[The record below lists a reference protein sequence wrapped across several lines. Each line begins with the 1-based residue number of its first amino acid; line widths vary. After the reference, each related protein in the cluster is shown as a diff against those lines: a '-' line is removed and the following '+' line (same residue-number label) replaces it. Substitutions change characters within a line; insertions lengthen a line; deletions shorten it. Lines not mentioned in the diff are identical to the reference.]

1 MNAVRETV
9 EGVAQAG
16 VRHLTLYAFS
26 DANWARP
33 ANEVRALMTLMEEYV
48 ALEKKKLAENGVRL
62 TVFGDLSRLSK
73 SALRAVRDVENATA
87 LGDSLEVHVAISY
100 GSRDEIVR
108 AARALAKRCAEG
120 ELFPE
125 EIDEKSFAD
134 ALRTREWP
142 DPDLLIRTSGEQR
155 ISNFLLW
162 QLAYA
167 EIFVTDV
174 LWPDFTREDL
184 FKALIDYS
192 RRDRRFG
199 LVKT

>member
-1 MNAVRETV
+1 MNAVREAV

-73 SALRAVRDVENATA
+73 SALRAVQDVENATA

-125 EIDEKSFAD
+125 EIDEKRFAD